1 MSCAGATAADGIA
14 DGIADCIAHADSG
27 AGASAAQTP
36 SDTALGV
43 WDRARA
49 GLPHRYCSYTR
60 RGTKRESLMITI
72 Q

>member
-14 DGIADCIAHADSG
+14 DGITADADGG

-43 WDRARA
+43 WGRARARA
-49 GLPHRYCSYTR
+49 GLPHRHCSYTR